1 MRAGS
6 GAAAGSPLPPAPPG
20 TPLLLGRPL
29 LPVVAGRFTGEG
41 SRTRGKPGISVEER
55 NPTVHT
61 HAPGVGAKW
70 QCANVGRALVCVA
83 KWIGPVTWQRLTA
96 IDGRA
101 IRLQTKIERSSIGR
115 QLDEFG

>member
-1 MRAGS
+1 VQRFHEGDPARLKGVARGSAGPIRCN
-6 GAAAGSPLPPAPPG
+6 GWLPPAPPG
-20 TPLLLGRPL
+20 TPLLLGRL
-29 LPVVAGRFTGEG
+29 LPIVAGRFTGEG

-96 IDGRA
+96 
-101 IRLQTKIERSSIGR
+101 
-115 QLDEFG
+115 